1 MPARKGDSLDNID
14 AQLTD
19 EQRVFVDCVEDVL
32 ASTPGLRYAVLVG
45 RDETGNRDA
54 YATFL
59 IQPNAAYDLT
69 VAIELRDRAFAV
81 LVNGKVFIRQQGFAS
96 RFDWWVE
103 RRCRDIE
110 RLLNGDLRL
119 VETTVMAMTVSGT
132 LQAGQGKKWHKI
144 GANENGWLAV
154 MSLLVPYSFFMY
166 REKRKV
172 WPDWHALDSEG
183 VTG

>member
-1 MPARKGDSLDNID
+1 MPAREGEILENID

-32 ASTPGLRYAVLVG
+32 ASTPGLRYAALVG
-45 RDETGNRDA
+45 GDETGNRDT

-59 IQPNAAYDLT
+59 IQTNPAYDLT
-69 VAIELRDRAFAV
+69 VAIDLRDRAFAV
-81 LVNGKVFIRQQGFAS
+81 LVNGKVFIRRQGFAS

-119 VETTVMAMTVSGT
+119 C
-132 LQAGQGKKWHKI
+132 K
-144 GANENGWLAV
+144 
-154 MSLLVPYSFFMY
+154 
-166 REKRKV
+166 
-172 WPDWHALDSEG
+172 D
-183 VTG
+183 